1 MERKSFERGTV
12 SGGITRIVIAC
23 VAIIVATIVL
33 INAIQTWDPEE
44 IGGKVFMCV
53 ISGILII
60 AAVLFIINGIKMV
73 INGKKSL
80 VVSKKGHSE
89 RGRII
94 DLVVTEVTENNNGAI
109 TRYNI
114 YTLKFEY
121 TDDFGNLCENSEQ
134 ISEKFYNKMQ
144 GMQLVP
150 ILVLG
155 ERAIFD
161 RKKFEEEN
169 FMNN

>member
-1 MERKSFERGTV
+1 M
-12 SGGITRIVIAC
+12 IAC

-33 INAIQTWDPEE
+33 IKAIQTWDPEE
-44 IGGKVFMCV
+44 IGGKLFMCV

-89 RGRII
+89 RI

-121 TDDFGNLCENSEQ
+121 ADDFGNLCENSEQ
-134 ISEKFYNKMQ
+134 ISEKFYNRMQ
-144 GMQLVP
+144 GMQLP